1 MSTEVGQGTLFNI
14 VWTELVEDSGCKVS
28 FGDVRFSNLDFARD
42 AVTFAETLELLV
54 GALEP
59 LSSEL
64 EPLGLKVSFVKTKI
78 RVFNDSLGVALQ
90 SVPVFVESVE
100 WVIMFTWP
108 ISAVISTSLRDI
120 MKLID

>member
-78 RVFNDSLGVALQ
+78 RVFNDSCGC
-90 SVPVFVESVE
+90 S
-100 WVIMFTWP
+100 
-108 ISAVISTSLRDI
+108 
-120 MKLID
+120 K